1 MTDGSSDERI
11 LTIEGLTVAYG
22 KNRVLE
28 NVALGVPRAK
38 ITAVVGPN
46 GAGKSTLLHALAG
59 TAPVEAGRVLHRGQD
74 IAKLPPY
81 KRSRLGIMRTFQMPA
96 DFGRL
101 TVLENLLLADA
112 TIGGTGFRQ
121 VFTRPRRSWLPA
133 QREAVTRAR
142 ELLAEFGLEA
152 KEDHYMGD
160 LSGGQRRILELLRAV
175 TTKPELLLLDEPF
188 AGVHA
193 SIIERI
199 SDFLVELRERG
210 ISILMVAHEL
220 DAVERLTDA
229 VVVMARGQVLF
240 EGSMAAARRD
250 KEVVDAYVAG

>member
-1 MTDGSSDERI
+1 MTDSI
-11 LTIEGLTVAYG
+11 MTIEGLTVGYG
-22 KNRVLE
+22 SIRVLE
-28 NVALGVPRAK
+28 DVSLNIPKGR

-59 TAPVEAGRVLHRGQD
+59 TAPVQAGRVLFGGQD
-74 IAKLPPY
+74 IVGLAPY
-81 KRSRLGIMRTFQMPA
+81 QRSRRGIMRTFQMPA

-101 TVLENLLLADA
+101 TVLENLLLADRSV
-112 TIGGTGFRQ
+112 GGTGFSQ
-121 VFTRPRRSWLPA
+121 VFTRPRRSWLPG
-133 QREAVTRAR
+133 QREAVARAR
-142 ELLAEFGLEA
+142 KLLAEFGLEA
-152 KEDHYMGD
+152 KENDYMGD

-175 TTKPELLLLDEPF
+175 TTDPRMLLLDEPF

-199 SDFLVELRERG
+199 SDFLVQLRERG

-240 EGSMAAARRD
+240 EGSMAAARRE

>member
-1 MTDGSSDERI
+1 MTDAHI
-11 LTIEGLTVAYG
+11 LTIEGLTVGYG
-22 KNRVLE
+22 SIRVLE
-28 NVALGVPRAK
+28 DVSLNIPEGR

-59 TAPVEAGRVLHRGQD
+59 TAPVQAGRVLFGGQD
-74 IAKLPPY
+74 IVGLAPY
-81 KRSRLGIMRTFQMPA
+81 QRSRRGIMRTFQMPA

-101 TVLENLLLADA
+101 TVLENLLLADRSV
-112 TIGGTGFRQ
+112 GGTGFLQ
-121 VFTRPRRSWLPA
+121 VFTRPRRSWLPG
-133 QREAVTRAR
+133 QREAVARAR
-142 ELLAEFGLEA
+142 KLLAEFGLEA
-152 KEDHYMGD
+152 KENDYMGD

-175 TTKPELLLLDEPF
+175 TTDPRMLLLDEPF

-199 SDFLVELRERG
+199 SDFLVQLRERG

-240 EGSMAAARRD
+240 EGSMAAARRE

>member
-1 MTDGSSDERI
+1 MSDKHI
-11 LTIEGLTVAYG
+11 LTIEGLSVSYT
-22 KNRVLE
+22 KNKVLD
-28 NVALGVPRAK
+28 NVSLRVPRAK

-59 TAPVEAGRVLHRGQD
+59 TAPVESGRIVHHGGKDSTD

-81 KRSRLGIMRTFQMPA
+81 KRSRRGIMRTFQMPA

-101 TVLENLLLADA
+101 TVLENLLLADR
-112 TIGGTGFRQ
+112 TVGGTDFAQ
-121 VFTRPRRSWLPA
+121 VFTRPRRSWLPG
-133 QREAVTRAR
+133 QRAAVERAR
-142 ELLAEFGLEA
+142 ALLAEFGLDA
-152 KEDHYMGD
+152 KENHYAGE

-175 TTKPELLLLDEPF
+175 TTEPEMLLLDEPF

-199 SDFLVELRERG
+199 SEFLMALRDRQ

-229 VVVMARGQVLF
+229 VVVMARGHVLF
-240 EGSMAAARRD
+240 EGPMAEARR
-250 KEVVDAYVAG
+250 KQEVVDAYVAG

>member
-1 MTDGSSDERI
+1 MTDSI
-11 LTIEGLTVAYG
+11 MTIEGLTVGYG
-22 KNRVLE
+22 SIRVLE
-28 NVALGVPRAK
+28 DVSLNIPKGR

-59 TAPVEAGRVLHRGQD
+59 TAPVQAGRVLFGGQD
-74 IAKLPPY
+74 IVGLAPY
-81 KRSRLGIMRTFQMPA
+81 QRSRRGIMRTFQMPA

-101 TVLENLLLADA
+101 TVLENLLLADRSV
-112 TIGGTGFRQ
+112 GGTGFLQ
-121 VFTRPRRSWLPA
+121 VFTRPRRSWLPG
-133 QREAVTRAR
+133 QREAVGRAR
-142 ELLAEFGLEA
+142 KLLAEFGLEA
-152 KEDHYMGD
+152 KENDYMGD

-175 TTKPELLLLDEPF
+175 TTDPRVLLLDEPF

-199 SDFLVELRERG
+199 SDFLVQLRERG

-240 EGSMAAARRD
+240 EGSMAAARRE

>member
-1 MTDGSSDERI
+1 MTDSI
-11 LTIEGLTVAYG
+11 MTIEGLTVGYG
-22 KNRVLE
+22 SIRVLE
-28 NVALGVPRAK
+28 DVSLNIPKGR

-59 TAPVEAGRVLHRGQD
+59 TAPVQAGRVLFGGQD
-74 IAKLPPY
+74 IVGLAPY
-81 KRSRLGIMRTFQMPA
+81 QRSRRGIMRTFQMPA

-101 TVLENLLLADA
+101 TVLENLLLADRSV
-112 TIGGTGFRQ
+112 GGTGFLQ
-121 VFTRPRRSWLPA
+121 VFTRPRRSWLPG
-133 QREAVTRAR
+133 QREAVARAR
-142 ELLAEFGLEA
+142 KLLAEFGLEA
-152 KEDHYMGD
+152 KENDYMGD

-175 TTKPELLLLDEPF
+175 TTDPRMLLLDEPF

-199 SDFLVELRERG
+199 SDFLVQLRERG

-240 EGSMAAARRD
+240 EGSMAAARRE

>member
-1 MTDGSSDERI
+1 MTDSI
-11 LTIEGLTVAYG
+11 MTIEGLTVGYG
-22 KNRVLE
+22 SIRVLE
-28 NVALGVPRAK
+28 DVSLNIPKGR

-59 TAPVEAGRVLHRGQD
+59 TAPVQAGRVLFGGQD
-74 IAKLPPY
+74 IVGLAPY
-81 KRSRLGIMRTFQMPA
+81 QRSRRGIMRTFQMPA

-101 TVLENLLLADA
+101 TVLENLLLADRSV
-112 TIGGTGFRQ
+112 GGTGFLQ
-121 VFTRPRRSWLPA
+121 VFTRPRRSWLPG
-133 QREAVTRAR
+133 QREAVARAR
-142 ELLAEFGLEA
+142 KLLAEFGLEA
-152 KEDHYMGD
+152 KENDYMGD

-175 TTKPELLLLDEPF
+175 TTDPRVLLLDEPF

-199 SDFLVELRERG
+199 SDFLVQLRERG

-240 EGSMAAARRD
+240 EGSMAAARRE

>member
-1 MTDGSSDERI
+1 MADENI

-22 KNRVLE
+22 KNRVLQD
-28 NVALGVPRAK
+28 VSLHVPSAK

-81 KRSRLGIMRTFQMPA
+81 KRSRRGIMRTFQMPA

-101 TVLENLLLADA
+101 TVLENLLLADR
-112 TIGGTGFRQ
+112 TVGGTGFLQ

-133 QREAVTRAR
+133 QRDAVIRAR
-142 ELLAEFGLEA
+142 ALLAEFGLDA
-152 KEDHYMGD
+152 KENDYMGD

-175 TTKPELLLLDEPF
+175 TTEPEMLLLDEPF

-199 SDFLVELRERG
+199 SDFLVELRDRG

-240 EGSMAAARRD
+240 EGSMAAARRE

>member
-1 MTDGSSDERI
+1 MSDDRI
-11 LTIEGLTVAYG
+11 LAVEGLTVAYG

-28 NVALGVPRAK
+28 DVSLSVPNAR

-59 TAPVEAGRVLHRGQD
+59 TAPVEAGCVLHRGQD

-81 KRSRLGIMRTFQMPA
+81 ARSRRGIVRTFQMPA

-101 TVLENLLLADA
+101 TVLENLLLADRSV
-112 TIGGTGFRQ
+112 GGTGFLQ
-121 VFTRPRRSWLPA
+121 VFTRPRRSWLPG
-133 QREAVTRAR
+133 QRDAVVRAR
-142 ELLAEFGLEA
+142 ALLAEFGLDT
-152 KEDHYMGD
+152 KENDYMGD

-175 TTKPELLLLDEPF
+175 TTEPEMLLLDEPF

-199 SDFLVELRERG
+199 SEFLMELRDRG

-229 VVVMARGQVLF
+229 VVVMARGRVLF
-240 EGSMAAARRD
+240 EGSMAAARREQ
-250 KEVVDAYVAG
+250 EVVDAYVAG

>member
-1 MTDGSSDERI
+1 MTETTGNDVI
-11 LTIEGLTVAYG
+11 LAIEGLTVGYG
-22 KNRVLE
+22 QVRVLE
-28 NVALGVPRAK
+28 KVSLTVPRGK

-59 TAPVEAGRVLHRGQD
+59 TAPVQEGRVLHRGQD
-74 IAKLPPY
+74 IAKMPPHR
-81 KRSRLGIMRTFQMPA
+81 RSRRGIMRTFQMPA

-101 TVLENLLLADA
+101 TVLENLLLADRA
-112 TIGGTGFRQ
+112 VGGTGFLQ
-121 VFTRPRRSWLPA
+121 VFTRPRRAWLPG
-133 QREAVTRAR
+133 QRDAVTRAR
-142 ELLAEFGLEA
+142 ALLGEFGLGA
-152 KEDHYMGD
+152 KENDYMGD

-175 TTKPELLLLDEPF
+175 TTDPEMLLLDEPF

-199 SDFLVELRERG
+199 SDFLVQLRDRG

-229 VVVMARGQVLF
+229 VVVMARGQILF
-240 EGSMAAARRD
+240 EGSMAAARRE

>member
-1 MTDGSSDERI
+1 VSDDHI
-11 LTIEGLTVAYG
+11 LTIEGLSVAYD
-22 KNRVLE
+22 KNRVLDE
-28 NVALGVPRAK
+28 VSLHVPRAK

-59 TAPVEAGRVLHRGQD
+59 TAPVQAGRVLHRGDD

-81 KRSRLGIMRTFQMPA
+81 KRSRRGIMRTFQMPA

-101 TVLENLLLADA
+101 TVLENLVLADR
-112 TIGGTGFRQ
+112 TVCGTGFVQ
-121 VFTRPRRSWLPA
+121 VFTRPRRSWLPS
-133 QREAVTRAR
+133 QRASIERAR
-142 ELLAEFGLEA
+142 ALLAEFGLDA
-152 KEDHYMGD
+152 KENDYAGD

-175 TTKPELLLLDEPF
+175 TTEPELLLLDEPF

-193 SIIERI
+193 SIIETI
-199 SDFLVELRERG
+199 SDFLVELRDRG

-240 EGSMAAARRD
+240 EGSMAAARRQQ
-250 KEVVDAYVAG
+250 EVVDAYVAG

>member
-1 MTDGSSDERI
+1 MSDEEI
-11 LTIEGLTVAYG
+11 LTIEGLTVTYG
-22 KNRVLE
+22 RNQVL
-28 NVALGVPRAK
+28 NDVSLRVPRSK

-59 TAPVEAGRVLHRGQD
+59 TAPVVAGRVVHDAQD

-81 KRSRLGIMRTFQMPA
+81 RRSRRGIVRTFQMPA

-101 TVLENLLLADA
+101 TVLENLLLADRSV
-112 TIGGTGFRQ
+112 GGTGFLQ
-121 VFTRPRRSWLPA
+121 VFTRPRRSWLPG
-133 QREAVTRAR
+133 QRAAVARAR
-142 ELLAEFGLEA
+142 ALLAEFGLDA
-152 KEDHYMGD
+152 KENDYMRD

-175 TTKPELLLLDEPF
+175 TTEPEMLLLDEPF

-193 SIIERI
+193 SIIDRI
-199 SDFLVELRERG
+199 SEFLIQLRDRG

-240 EGSMAAARRD
+240 EGSMAQARREQ
-250 KEVVDAYVAG
+250 EVVDAYVAG

>member
-1 MTDGSSDERI
+1 MMTDSI
-11 LTIEGLTVAYG
+11 MTIEGLTVGYG
-22 KNRVLE
+22 SIRVLE
-28 NVALGVPRAK
+28 DVSLNIPKGR

-59 TAPVEAGRVLHRGQD
+59 TAPVQAGRVLFGGQD
-74 IAKLPPY
+74 IVGLAPY
-81 KRSRLGIMRTFQMPA
+81 QRSRRGIMRTFQMPA

-101 TVLENLLLADA
+101 TVLENLLLADRSV
-112 TIGGTGFRQ
+112 GGTGFLQ
-121 VFTRPRRSWLPA
+121 VFTRPRRSWLPG
-133 QREAVTRAR
+133 QREAVARAR
-142 ELLAEFGLEA
+142 KLLAEFGLEA
-152 KEDHYMGD
+152 KENDYMGD

-175 TTKPELLLLDEPF
+175 TTDPRMLLLDEPF

-199 SDFLVELRERG
+199 SDFLVQLRERG

-240 EGSMAAARRD
+240 EGSMAAARRE

>member
-1 MTDGSSDERI
+1 MSEDHI
-11 LTIEGLTVAYG
+11 LAIEGLTVAYG
-22 KNRVLE
+22 SNVVLE
-28 NVALGVPRAK
+28 NVSLHVPRGK
-38 ITAVVGPN
+38 VTAVVGPN

-59 TAPVEAGRVLHRGQD
+59 TAPVAAGRVIHRAED

-81 KRSRLGIMRTFQMPA
+81 KRARRGVMRTFQMPA

-101 TVLENLLLADA
+101 TVLENLLLADRA
-112 TIGGTGFRQ
+112 VGGTGFGQ
-121 VFTRPRRSWLPA
+121 VFSRPRRSWLPQQQA
-133 QREAVTRAR
+133 AITRAR
-142 ELLAEFGLEA
+142 ALLTEFGLEA
-152 KEDHYMGD
+152 KENDYAGD

-175 TTKPELLLLDEPF
+175 TTEPELLLLDEPF

-193 SIIERI
+193 SIIETI
-199 SDFLVELRERG
+199 SDFLVALRDRG

-240 EGSMAAARRD
+240 EGSMADARRQQ
-250 KEVVDAYVAG
+250 EVVDAYVAG

>member
-1 MTDGSSDERI
+1 MSDDHI
-11 LTIEGLTVAYG
+11 LTIEGLSVAYD
-22 KNRVLE
+22 KNRVLDE
-28 NVALGVPRAK
+28 VSLHVPRAK

-59 TAPVEAGRVLHRGQD
+59 TAPVQTGRVLHRGDD
-74 IAKLPPY
+74 IAKMPPY
-81 KRSRLGIMRTFQMPA
+81 KRSRRGIMRTFQMPA

-101 TVLENLLLADA
+101 TVLENLVLADR
-112 TIGGTGFRQ
+112 TVGGAGFVQ
-121 VFTRPRRSWLPA
+121 VFTRPRRSWLPS
-133 QREAVTRAR
+133 QRASIERAR
-142 ELLAEFGLEA
+142 ALLAEFGLDA
-152 KEDHYMGD
+152 KENDYAGD

-175 TTKPELLLLDEPF
+175 TTEPELLLLDEPF

-199 SDFLVELRERG
+199 SDFLVALRDRG

-240 EGSMAAARRD
+240 EGSMAAARRQQ
-250 KEVVDAYVAG
+250 EVVDAYVAG

>member
-1 MTDGSSDERI
+1 MSDEHI

-28 NVALGVPRAK
+28 DVSLHVPRAK

-59 TAPVEAGRVLHRGQD
+59 SAVAEAGRVLHRGQD
-74 IAKLPPY
+74 IAKLAPY
-81 KRSRLGIMRTFQMPA
+81 KRSRRGIMRTFQMPA

-101 TVLENLLLADA
+101 TVLENLVLADR
-112 TIGGTGFRQ
+112 TVGGTRFLE
-121 VFTRPRRSWLPA
+121 VFTRPRRTWLPG
-133 QREAVTRAR
+133 QRAAIERAR
-142 ELLAEFGLEA
+142 ALLGEFGLEA
-152 KEDHYMGD
+152 KENDYMGD

-175 TTKPELLLLDEPF
+175 TTEPELLLLDEPF

-199 SDFLVELRERG
+199 SDFLVELRDRG

-240 EGSMAAARRD
+240 EGSMAAARRQQ
-250 KEVVDAYVAG
+250 EVVDAYVAG

>member
-1 MTDGSSDERI
+1 MTDSI
-11 LTIEGLTVAYG
+11 MTIEGLTVGYG
-22 KNRVLE
+22 SIRVLE
-28 NVALGVPRAK
+28 DVSLNIPKGR

-59 TAPVEAGRVLHRGQD
+59 TAPVQAGRVLFGGQD
-74 IAKLPPY
+74 IVGLAPY
-81 KRSRLGIMRTFQMPA
+81 QRSRRGIMRTFQMPA

-101 TVLENLLLADA
+101 TVLENLLLADRSV
-112 TIGGTGFRQ
+112 GGTGFLQ
-121 VFTRPRRSWLPA
+121 VFTRPRRSWLPG
-133 QREAVTRAR
+133 QREAVARAR
-142 ELLAEFGLEA
+142 KLLAEFGLEA
-152 KEDHYMGD
+152 KENDYMGD

-175 TTKPELLLLDEPF
+175 TTDPRMLLLDEPF

-193 SIIERI
+193 SIIDRI
-199 SDFLVELRERG
+199 SDFLMELRDRG

-240 EGSMAAARRD
+240 EGSMAEARREQ
-250 KEVVDAYVAG
+250 EVVDAYVAG

>member
-1 MTDGSSDERI
+1 MNDEHI

-22 KNRVLE
+22 KNMVLE
-28 NVALGVPRAK
+28 NVSLHVPRAK

-59 TAPVEAGRVLHRGQD
+59 TASVESGRVLHRGQD
-74 IAKLPPY
+74 IATLAPY
-81 KRSRLGIMRTFQMPA
+81 QRSRRGIMRTFQMPA

-101 TVLENLLLADA
+101 TVLENLLLADRK
-112 TIGGTGFRQ
+112 IGGSGFVQ
-121 VFTRPRRSWLPA
+121 VFTRPRRSWLPG
-133 QREAVTRAR
+133 QRAAIERAR
-142 ELLAEFGLEA
+142 TLLAEFGLDA
-152 KEDHYMGD
+152 KENDYAGD

-175 TTKPELLLLDEPF
+175 TTEPELLLLDEPF

-199 SDFLVELRERG
+199 SDFLVALRERG

-240 EGSMAAARRD
+240 EGSMAAARRQQ
-250 KEVVDAYVAG
+250 EVVDAYVAG

>member
-1 MTDGSSDERI
+1 MSDDRI

-22 KNRVLE
+22 KNRVLD
-28 NVALGVPRAK
+28 NVSLSVPTGK

-59 TAPVEAGRVLHRGQD
+59 TAPVEAGRVLHHGHD
-74 IAKLPPY
+74 IAKLPPHR
-81 KRSRLGIMRTFQMPA
+81 RSRRGIMRTFQMPA

-101 TVLENLLLADA
+101 TVLENLLLADRSV
-112 TIGGTGFRQ
+112 GGTGFLQ
-121 VFTRPRRSWLPA
+121 VFTRPRRSWLPGE
-133 QREAVTRAR
+133 RDAVARAR
-142 ELLAEFGLEA
+142 ALLTEFGLDA
-152 KEDHYMGD
+152 KENDYMGD

-175 TTKPELLLLDEPF
+175 TSDPEMLLLDEPF

-199 SDFLVELRERG
+199 SEFLMQLRDRG

-240 EGSMAAARRD
+240 EGSMAEARRAQ
-250 KEVVDAYVAG
+250 EVVDAYVAG